1 MYYGEFNDSFPPQT
15 DGVAQTTVNYA
26 TWLHRKPGIQ
36 ACVVAPQ
43 FTRAIDR
50 YDFPVIRFISLPLPL
65 AKDYMLGLPEIAFRT
80 TLRLENLPLDLVH
93 AHCPFASGTLALMT
107 ARRKNIP
114 LVATFHSKFA
124 DDFAQRLKI
133 ETAGEI
139 AAKYVATYF
148 AQADEVWAVNASSAR
163 TLADYGYR
171 GPTRVMPNGCDFDTL
186 QRTPQM
192 RAEVLRHYELPDK
205 PLLLFVGRMAE
216 QKNINILLEAMA
228 RMHTDCCA
236 LLVGDGERLPLY
248 RKQANELGLS
258 HRVRFAGTVLD
269 RTHLRSI
276 YASADLFCLPSVYDN
291 APLVVREAAACGTPS
306 ALITGSDAAEGITD
320 GVNGYTSALD
330 AAAYART
337 LDGALSNPEA
347 RFAVG
352 EKARSTVYMSWQK
365 VVDIAEARYREIIIE
380 YRAKQE
386 VASGKRRYYSIPAVI
401 AHELFNKQVVRVRF
415 TSKRM
420 NRLAKRQNR
429 IVRTRTRNVQ
439 NITLLRIKDLRHS
452 LQKRRS
458 VK

>member
-26 TWLHRKPGIQ
+26 TWLHRKPGVKS
-36 ACVVAPQ
+36 CVVAPQ
-43 FTRAIDR
+43 FARAVDR
-50 YDFPVIRFISLPLPL
+50 YDFPVIRFISMPLPL
-65 AKDYMLGLPEIAFRT
+65 AKDYMMGLPEIAFRT
-80 TLRLENLPLDLVH
+80 TLKLENLPLDLVH

-133 ETAGEI
+133 EAAGEI

-186 QRTPQM
+186 QRTPDM
-192 RAEVLRHYELPDK
+192 RARVLKHYELPDK

-216 QKNINILLEAMA
+216 QKNISMLLDAMA
-228 RMHTDCCA
+228 RMHTDCC
-236 LLVGDGERLPLY
+236 LLMVGDGERLPQY
-248 RKQANELGLS
+248 RRQVDDLGLS
-258 HRVRFAGTVLD
+258 NRVRFAGTVQD
-269 RTHLRSI
+269 RAHLRSI

-306 ALITGSDAAEGITD
+306 ALIAGSDAAEGIAD

-330 AAAYART
+330 TAAYART
-337 LDGALSNPEA
+337 LDGALGNPEIRLA
-347 RFAVG
+347 IG
-352 EKARSTVYMSWQK
+352 EQARSTVYMSWQK
-365 VVDIAEARYREIIIE
+365 VVEIAEARYREIIIE

-386 VASGKRRYYSIPAVI
+386 VSSGKRKYYSIPAVI
-401 AHELFNKQVVRVRF
+401 AQELFNKQVVRVRF
-415 TSKRM
+415 TSKRA
-420 NRLAKRQNR
+420 NRLARRRNR
-429 IVRTRTRNVQ
+429 LARAHTRNMQ
-439 NITLLRIKDLRHS
+439 NVTLLRIKDLRQS
-452 LQKRRS
+452 LQKRRNI
-458 VK
+458 K